1 MPKQS
6 IKKTGG
12 RLQSAHYSDDIY
24 VCKNFTVHLFKNTAS
39 KYRML
44 AYPRVGLSVPNN
56 KSREEFAPY
65 SYGIEWEYKP
75 ASEGNPFFT
84 AASFRYDETL
94 SEEEKRTNA
103 IIFMTNVKKGDYFQM
118 SAEYEYG
125 RGAHSLVFISD
136 YDPATHL
143 VHWTD
148 SNMKDKSIDDE
159 RYGYVQFN
167 AEAEI
172 DFFVDAICHKTRGA
186 TLYRLRYDIIQ
197 VSGK

>member
-1 MPKQS
+1 
-6 IKKTGG
+6 
-12 RLQSAHYSDDIY
+12 
-24 VCKNFTVHLFKNTAS
+24 
-39 KYRML
+39 ML
-44 AYPRVGLSVPNN
+44 AYPRVRLSVPNN
-56 KSREEFAPY
+56 KSREECAPY

-94 SEEEKRTNA
+94 SEEENRTNA

-118 SAEYEYG
+118 LAEYEYG

-148 SNMKDKSIDDE
+148 SNMKGKSVDDE
-159 RYGYVQFN
+159 RYTDTFSSMPRQKLISLWMPSATKTAVPPCTASGMISFRCPENRCVHTSKKPEQN
-167 AEAEI
+167 A
-172 DFFVDAICHKTRGA
+172 R
-186 TLYRLRYDIIQ
+186 RP
-197 VSGK
+197 